1 MQRPEPAS
9 TELEL
14 DALIERLLLP
24 DLYWHSIKCEE
35 CGVETTLPAAL
46 ERAREDMQQA
56 AAALVQ
62 LRDSEALARGKIAEQ
77 MIEIGQLQDRLE
89 GYFKRLT
96 SMDGLLANAE
106 AEVAQCENDR
116 DRYARE
122 ANRAEAE
129 MARLLADPMNVG
141 WQRAQDAIRDRAA
154 AVSQWKAAKQRIA
167 ALEGERDALAKDAE
181 RLMLLLRNA
190 MNWIHE
196 AGTASGYGFY
206 RTKNPHDFS
215 PDPESCT
222 ADEFANHKAACDLW
236 DRGEY
241 DSSKEK
247 GSEWLR
253 SEDGKLVAHILR
265 APWGIG
271 SYSETVP
278 QVQALIDAINAPK
291 ERP

>member
-1 MQRPEPAS
+1 MTAD
-9 TELEL
+9 L
-14 DALIERLLLP
+14 DALIERLLRYSVRINGELLM
-24 DLYWHSIKCEE
+24 D
-35 CGVETTLPAAL
+35 
-46 ERAREDMQQA
+46 RA

-62 LRDSEALARGKIAEQ
+62 LREECARLKVQDLRAIHLEDMYHKERERAE
-77 MIEIGQLQDRLE
+77 R
-89 GYFKRLT
+89 
-96 SMDGLLANAE
+96 SE
-106 AEVAQCENDR
+106 AEVA
-116 DRYARE
+116 
-122 ANRAEAE
+122 
-129 MARLLADPMNVG
+129 
-141 WQRAQDAIRDRAA
+141 W
-154 AVSQWKAAKQRIA
+154 
-167 ALEGERDALAKDAE
+167 
-181 RLMLLLRNA
+181 LMLLLRNA
-190 MNWIHE
+190 MNWIYE
-196 AGTASGYGFY
+196 AGTMSGYGFY

-222 ADEFANHKAACDLW
+222 ANEFANHKAACDLW

-278 QVQALIDAINAPK
+278 QVQALIDAINATK

>member
-1 MQRPEPAS
+1 MTDPS
-9 TELEL
+9 DGL
-14 DALIERLLLP
+14 DGLIERINALA
-24 DLYWHSIKCEE
+24 DCSYWANAGWDIP
-35 CGVETTLPAAL
+35 GDATQVIGRLAV
-46 ERAREDMQQA
+46 QA

-62 LRDSEALARGKIAEQ
+62 LRDENA
-77 MIEIGQLQDRLE
+77 
-89 GYFKRLT
+89 RLT
-96 SMDGLLANAE
+96 QHRYTDAWREATDRAERAE
-106 AEVAQCENDR
+106 AEVA
-116 DRYARE
+116 
-122 ANRAEAE
+122 
-129 MARLLADPMNVG
+129 
-141 WQRAQDAIRDRAA
+141 
-154 AVSQWKAAKQRIA
+154 
-167 ALEGERDALAKDAE
+167 

-190 MNWIHE
+190 MNWIYE

-278 QVQALIDAINAPK
+278 QVQALIDAIKAAK
-291 ERP
+291 DRP

>member
-1 MQRPEPAS
+1 MSA
-9 TELEL
+9 
-14 DALIERLLLP
+14 ER
-24 DLYWHSIKCEE
+24 
-35 CGVETTLPAAL
+35 
-46 ERAREDMQQA
+46 
-56 AAALVQ
+56 
-62 LRDSEALARGKIAEQ
+62 
-77 MIEIGQLQDRLE
+77 
-89 GYFKRLT
+89 
-96 SMDGLLANAE
+96 AE
-106 AEVAQCENDR
+106 AEVA
-116 DRYARE
+116 
-122 ANRAEAE
+122 
-129 MARLLADPMNVG
+129 
-141 WQRAQDAIRDRAA
+141 
-154 AVSQWKAAKQRIA
+154 
-167 ALEGERDALAKDAE
+167 

-196 AGTASGYGFY
+196 AGTMSGYGFY

-278 QVQALIDAINAPK
+278 QVQALIDAINATK